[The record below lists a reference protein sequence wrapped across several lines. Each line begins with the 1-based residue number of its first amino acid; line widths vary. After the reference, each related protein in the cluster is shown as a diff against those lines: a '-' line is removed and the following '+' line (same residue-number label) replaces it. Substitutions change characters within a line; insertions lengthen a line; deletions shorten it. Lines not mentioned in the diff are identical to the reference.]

1 MTPVEEIVL
10 VSPIEQNKTVV
21 AWDGKPHKRHFELEA
36 VQMVQTWRKRAGW
49 LKDVDIVF
57 FNVNN
62 ASISQQTLDKL
73 ASLNCQVIDAPSKKR
88 STNYCEMGFLTEPLC
103 GKIAEEVL
111 TSKKIIVKIDLDMQI
126 VKPLSRDLLELA
138 RDHVLIEQY
147 TDYDKKGQR
156 SQIGDFNPFDTCF
169 IISSRDSGFYH
180 QYYGLCHSD
189 EILKSEAWLSQQKTD
204 GSYFLEEFVVDYM
217 FKHGIGSIIPMQ
229 NDIFGEGY
237 KSIEDMTDIEIQ
249 KIHFLHS
256 HLYLDERC
264 QELQAKQQQQYMK
277 RVSSLLV
284 GKSSAAKTRDGHQE
298 LRSCG
303 SFQTAIKKA
312 NAMQSGKEMVKEF
325 VIQKSTPLNILA
337 YIVDRC
343 NFNCSYCYNRKPRKS
358 TLADLDGFF
367 RFIEDIRRQQPL
379 DKKINVSLIGGEPT
393 LHPGALD
400 FCNQLLALDNVSVE
414 LLTNFTQP
422 IEYYLSLLEKGVC
435 LAASWHSQTNDKLN
449 WPYVEKM
456 KQIPMK
462 FFDNEQVEVRIMMEN
477 DNWENSRKV
486 FFELY
491 PMFKKHIEI
500 SLLTRDDGTPY
511 QYSQSQLD
519 EYEKLIVLTKYKR
532 DFFTVEYADGSQQQ
546 MSFSDMYLNPQ
557 VNFHLWKCNAGQDYI
572 YIHCDGN
579 VYNCQSYYENFKK
592 PICNLFAD
600 ECKYKKEKFTPCIC
614 AVSYCAC
621 DFDVHKEKL
630 IGR

>member
-1 MTPVEEIVL
+1 MTDPKDIVL
-10 VSPIEQNKTVV
+10 VSPIEQNKSVV
-21 AWDGKPHKRHFELEA
+21 AWDGKTHKRYFELEA

-62 ASISQQTLDKL
+62 ASISQLTLDKL
-73 ASLNCQVIDAPSKKR
+73 ASLKCQVIDAPNKSAK
-88 STNYCEMGFLTEPLC
+88 YCEMGFLTEPLC
-103 GKIAEEVL
+103 GKLAEEVL

-169 IISSRDSGFYH
+169 IISSRDSNFYH
-180 QYYGLCHSD
+180 QYYDLCNSD

-217 FKHGIGSIIPMQ
+217 FKHGIGDIAPMQ

-237 KSIEDMTDIEIQ
+237 KPIEDMTDIEIQ

-256 HLYLDERC
+256 HLYLNERC
-264 QELQAKQQQQYMK
+264 QESQAKQQQQYMK
-277 RVSSLLV
+277 RMSSLLA
-284 GKSSAAKTRDGHQE
+284 GKSSVAKTRDGHQE

-343 NFNCSYCYNRKPRKS
+343 NFNCSYCYNRMPRKS
-358 TLADLDGFF
+358 TLADLDSFF
-367 RFIEDIRRQQPL
+367 KFIEDIRRQQPK
-379 DKKINVSLIGGEPT
+379 DRKINVSLIGGEPT
-393 LHPGALD
+393 LHPGAID
-400 FCNQLLALDNVSVE
+400 FCNQLLALDNVTAE

-422 IEYYLSLLEKGVC
+422 VEYYLSLLEKGIC
-435 LAASWHSQTNDKLN
+435 LAASWHSQANDKLN
-449 WPYVEKM
+449 WSYVEKM

-477 DNWENSRKV
+477 DNWESSRKV

-532 DFFTVEYADGSQQQ
+532 DFFTIEYSDGTQQQ
-546 MSFSDMYLNPQ
+546 VSFADMYLNPQ

-579 VYNCQSYYENFKK
+579 VYNCQSYYENYKK
-592 PICNLFAD
+592 PICNLFED
-600 ECKYKKEKFTPCIC
+600 ECKYKKEKFKPCIC
-614 AVSYCAC
+614 QVNYCAC
-621 DFDVHKEKL
+621 DFDVYKEKL
-630 IGR
+630 IGK